1 MSTLLMRKMTFL
13 KSPLNYIGGKY
24 KILSQILP
32 LFSRQ
37 NDIFVDLFCGGC
49 NVGMNIGQDSII
61 QANHIICNDNLIYL
75 IDLYRFLQE
84 NQVNT
89 IINEIQN
96 IILKYDLNLQN
107 IQGYNNLRNA
117 YNIKKSPLLLF
128 VLIAFSFNHQIR
140 FNNAHCFNNP
150 FGKNRSSFNPTMQ
163 ENLLQFIEAI
173 QNKPIQF
180 LSLDFKVALD
190 SIQPTKQ
197 SFVYADPPYL
207 ITQGTYNDG
216 KRGFGG
222 WNEKLEKILLES
234 LNILDS
240 EGIKFAL
247 SNVLTHKGI
256 RNEILDK
263 WIKTHGY
270 IVHTIHTHYTNANY
284 QTKYRDKSQTM
295 EVLITNYQP
304 LIAMEDKNAFYRQ

>member
-1 MSTLLMRKMTFL
+1 MTQLLMQKTTFL

-32 LFSRQ
+32 LFPKQ

-61 QANHIICNDNLIYL
+61 QASHIICNDNLIYL
-75 IDLYRFLQE
+75 IELYRFLQE
-84 NQVNT
+84 NQADT
-89 IINEIQN
+89 ILNEIRN

-107 IQGYNNLRNA
+107 TQGYNNLRNA
-117 YNIKKSPLLLF
+117 YNLKKSPMLLF

-140 FNNAHCFNNP
+140 FNNRHCFNNP
-150 FGKNRSSFNPTMQ
+150 FGKNRSSFNSAMR
-163 ENLLQFIEAI
+163 ENLLQFLDAI

-180 LSLDFKVALD
+180 LSLDFKEALD
-190 SIQPTKQ
+190 SASLTKQ

-216 KRGFGG
+216 KRGFSG
-222 WNEKLEKILLES
+222 WNEKLEKTLLES
-234 LNILDS
+234 LKFLDS
-240 EGIKFAL
+240 QGIKFAL

-256 RNEILDK
+256 HNEILDK
-263 WIKTHGY
+263 WIRANGY
-270 IVHTIHTHYTNANY
+270 IVHTIHTHYTNSNY
-284 QTKYRDKSQTM
+284 QAKYRDKSQTV
-295 EVLITNYQP
+295 EVLVTNYQP
-304 LIAMEDKNAFYRQ
+304 LITREDTNAFYW